1 MICGLRRCSTFGRGL
16 TLFSTL
22 GQTCILNGD
31 SENYCDPVIAV
42 KGRSYTVVDVAVL
55 GAGLAGL
62 SAARDLERSGADV
75 TVLEARDRVGGRVE
89 AVTLPDGR
97 TVQAGG
103 EVFGPGHTAY
113 SELVEELGLAVEP
126 SYVVDPGEISWGLV
140 DGVYV
145 GDDAPWMSEA
155 ERRDEE
161 RVQRAFVELAVAVD
175 PEDPWSHPDA
185 EALDRMSVAEWLRGQ
200 HALPAVQRRH
210 ELASLSLACDGP
222 ERTSLL
228 AELRKHAV
236 LGGEHFYELE
246 RWESLRVADGSAAL
260 PAALAAELRPGS
272 VRFGAAVSKLEI
284 LGGRVRVT
292 LSDGEAIDVEAVV
305 CAIPAGPLRSI
316 EIAGLSDARLRSLRS
331 HRQALA
337 AKVVAAYDAS
347 FWQEAGQ
354 NGLAECEWLFGSTW
368 PQGAGILS
376 ILVPP
381 ERLSA
386 FLATPDAVRS
396 STVVDG
402 LVALYGEQARFPLGM
417 LERAWG
423 VEPFTQ
429 GYIASW
435 APGDLTRVGPLHG
448 THEPPFYVAGSD
460 HWVAGY
466 MEGAVRTGRDAARA
480 ALGAGS
486 PA

>member
-1 MICGLRRCSTFGRGL
+1 VF
-16 TLFSTL
+16 
-22 GQTCILNGD
+22 
-31 SENYCDPVIAV
+31 
-42 KGRSYTVVDVAVL
+42 DVAVL

-75 TVLEARDRVGGRVE
+75 IVLEARDRVGGRVE

-113 SELVEELGLAVEP
+113 GDLVEELGLSVEP

-145 GDDAPWMSEA
+145 GDDIPWMSEA

-161 RVQRAFVELAVAVD
+161 RLATAFATLAGTVD
-175 PEDPWSHPDA
+175 PDDPWSHPDA
-185 EALDRMSVAEWLRGQ
+185 EALDRVSLAEWLRSNG
-200 HALPAVQRRH
+200 ALPAVHRRH
-210 ELASLSLACDGP
+210 KLASLSLSCDGP

-228 AELRKHAV
+228 AELRKHAAI
-236 LGGEHFYELE
+236 GGDEFYDLE
-246 RWESLRVADGSAAL
+246 RWESLRVAGGSAVVPHAI
-260 PAALAAELRPGS
+260 AAELGPATL
-272 VRFGAAVSKLEI
+272 RFGAVVNRIEI
-284 LGGRVRVT
+284 RPGGTRVT
-292 LSDGEAIDVEAVV
+292 LADGETVDAEAVV
-305 CAIPAGPLRSI
+305 CALPAGPLRAV
-316 EIAGLSDARLRSLRS
+316 EIVGLSDARLRSLRS
-331 HRQALA
+331 YRQALA
-337 AKVVAAYDAS
+337 AKVIAAYDAS
-347 FWQEAGQ
+347 FWQESGQ

-368 PQGAGILS
+368 PQSDGILS

-402 LVALYGEQARFPLGM
+402 LVALYGEQARFPLAM

-423 VEPFTQ
+423 VDPFTQ
-429 GYIASW
+429 GYITSW

>member
-1 MICGLRRCSTFGRGL
+1 M
-16 TLFSTL
+16 
-22 GQTCILNGD
+22 
-31 SENYCDPVIAV
+31 
-42 KGRSYTVVDVAVL
+42 VDVAVV

-62 SAARDLERSGADV
+62 SAARDLRRAGADV
-75 TVLEARDRVGGRVE
+75 MLLEARDRVGGRVE
-89 AVTLPDGR
+89 AATLPDGS

-113 SELVEELGLAVEP
+113 GELVEELGLAVEA
-126 SYVVDPGEISWGLV
+126 SYVGDPGEISWGLV

-145 GDDAPWMSEA
+145 GDEMPWMSEP

-161 RVQRAFVELAVAVD
+161 RVERAFVELAATVD
-175 PEDPWSHPDA
+175 PDDPWSHPDA
-185 EALDRMSVAEWLRGQ
+185 VALDALSLADWLRARG
-200 HALPAVQRRH
+200 ALPAVHRRH
-210 ELASLSLACDGP
+210 QLASLSLACDSP

-228 AELRKHAV
+228 AELRKHAA
-236 LGGEHFYELE
+236 LGGEGFYDLE
-246 RWESLRVADGSAAL
+246 RWESLRVAEGSAAVAL
-260 PAALAAELRPGS
+260 ALAAELGPDAIRLGSVVRSISMRPG
-272 VRFGAAVSKLEI
+272 
-284 LGGRVRVT
+284 RVDVT
-292 LSDGEAIDVEAVV
+292 VADGEVVKAEAVV
-305 CAIPAGPLRSI
+305 CALPAGPLRGV
-316 EIAGLSDARLRSLRS
+316 EIAGVSDARLRSLRS
-331 HRQALA
+331 QRNALA
-337 AKVVAAYDAS
+337 AKVVAAYKES
-347 FWQEAGQ
+347 FWQDAGQ

-368 PQGAGILS
+368 PQGPGALS
-376 ILVPP
+376 MLVPP

-386 FLATPDAVRS
+386 FLATPEAVRS

-402 LVALYGEQARFPLGM
+402 LVALYGEEARFPMAM

-423 VEPFTQ
+423 VDPFTL
-429 GYIASW
+429 GYISSW

-480 ALGAGS
+480 ALRAGS

>member
-1 MICGLRRCSTFGRGL
+1 
-16 TLFSTL
+16 
-22 GQTCILNGD
+22 
-31 SENYCDPVIAV
+31 
-42 KGRSYTVVDVAVL
+42 
-55 GAGLAGL
+55 LAGL

-75 TVLEARDRVGGRVE
+75 IVLEARDRVGGRVE

-97 TVQAGG
+97 SVQAGG
-103 EVFGPGHTAY
+103 EVFGSGHTAY
-113 SELVEELGLAVEP
+113 AELVEELGLTTEA
-126 SYVVDPGEISWGLV
+126 SYVADPGEISWGLV

-145 GDDAPWMSEA
+145 GDEAPWMTAA

-161 RVQRAFVELAVAVD
+161 RVERAFVELAATVD
-175 PEDPWSHPDA
+175 PDDPWSHPDA
-185 EALDRMSVAEWLRGQ
+185 PALDRVSLADWLRRHG
-200 HALPAVQRRH
+200 ALPAVHRRH
-210 ELASLSLACDGP
+210 RLASLSLACDGP

-228 AELRKHAV
+228 AELRKHAA
-236 LGGEHFYELE
+236 LGGEHTYDLE
-246 RWESLRVADGSAAL
+246 RWESLRVAGGSSAV
-260 PAALAAELRPGS
+260 PAAIAAELDPGTIRLGAT
-272 VRFGAAVSKLEI
+272 VRRIEI
-284 LGGRVRVT
+284 SSGRTTVN
-292 LSDGEAIDVEAVV
+292 LSDGEEIAAEAVV
-305 CAIPAGPLRSI
+305 CTIPAGPLRAI
-316 EIAGLSDARLRSLRS
+316 EITGLSDARLRSLRS
-331 HRQALA
+331 HRQSLA

-368 PQGAGILS
+368 PQGAGVLS
-376 ILVPP
+376 MLVPP

-386 FLATPDAVRS
+386 FLATPEAVRS
-396 STVVDG
+396 STVLDG
-402 LVALYGEQARFPLGM
+402 LVALYGERARFPM
-417 LERAWG
+417 AVLERAWG
-423 VEPFTQ
+423 VDPFTQ

-448 THEPPFYVAGSD
+448 SHEPPFYVAGSD

>member
-1 MICGLRRCSTFGRGL
+1 M
-16 TLFSTL
+16 
-22 GQTCILNGD
+22 
-31 SENYCDPVIAV
+31 
-42 KGRSYTVVDVAVL
+42 VDVAVL

-62 SAARDLERSGADV
+62 SAARDLTRSGADV
-75 TVLEARDRVGGRVE
+75 IVLEARDRVGGRVE

-113 SELVEELGLAVEP
+113 GELVDELGLTVEP
-126 SYVVDPGEISWGLV
+126 SYVADPGEMSWGLA

-161 RVQRAFVELAVAVD
+161 RVQRAFVELSATVD
-175 PEDPWSHPDA
+175 PDDPWAHPDA
-185 EALDRMSVAEWLRGQ
+185 ARLDALSLADWLRDQ
-200 HALPAVQRRH
+200 DALPAVRRRH
-210 ELASLSLACDGP
+210 ELASLSLACDSP

-228 AELRKHAV
+228 AELRKHAA
-236 LGGEHFYELE
+236 LGGEDFYDLE
-246 RWESLRVADGSAAL
+246 RWESLRVADGSAAV
-260 PAALAAELRPGS
+260 PAAIAAGLGLDSIRLGTT
-272 VRFGAAVSKLEI
+272 VRRIEI
-284 LGGRVRVT
+284 GGGRTAVT
-292 LSDGEAIDVEAVV
+292 LSDGEQIAAEAVV
-305 CAIPAGPLRSI
+305 CTIPAGPLRAI

-337 AKVVAAYDAS
+337 AKVVAAYDES
-347 FWQEAGQ
+347 FWLEAGQ
-354 NGLAECEWLFGSTW
+354 NGLAETEWLFGSTW
-368 PQGAGILS
+368 PQRVGVLS
-376 ILVPP
+376 MLVPP

-386 FLATPDAVRS
+386 FLATPEAVRS
-396 STVVDG
+396 GTVVDG
-402 LVALYGEQARFPLGM
+402 LVALYGEQARFPLAM

-423 VEPFTQ
+423 VDPFTQ
-429 GYIASW
+429 GYISSW
-435 APGDLTRVGPLHG
+435 APGDLTRVGPMHG

-486 PA
+486 RA

>member
-1 MICGLRRCSTFGRGL
+1 
-16 TLFSTL
+16 
-22 GQTCILNGD
+22 
-31 SENYCDPVIAV
+31 
-42 KGRSYTVVDVAVL
+42 VVDVAVL

-62 SAARDLERSGADV
+62 SAARDLKRSGADV
-75 TVLEARDRVGGRVE
+75 IVLEARDRVGGRVE

-97 TVQAGG
+97 TIQAGG

-113 SELVEELGLAVEP
+113 GELVEELGLTVEP
-126 SYVVDPGEISWGLV
+126 SYVADPGEMSWGLV

-145 GDDAPWMSEA
+145 GDDVPWMTEA
-155 ERRDEE
+155 ERRDED
-161 RVQRAFVELAVAVD
+161 RVERAFVELAATVD
-175 PEDPWSHPDA
+175 PDDPWSHPEA
-185 EALDRMSVAEWLRGQ
+185 QALDHMSLGEWLRAQG
-200 HALPAVQRRH
+200 ALPAVQRRH
-210 ELASLSLACDGP
+210 ELASLSLSCDSP
-222 ERTSLL
+222 ERSSLL
-228 AELRKHAV
+228 AELRKHAA
-236 LGGEHFYELE
+236 LGGDGFYELE
-246 RWESLRVADGSAAL
+246 RWEGLRVADGSAAV
-260 PAALAAELRPGS
+260 ALSMAAELEAQIRCGTI
-272 VRFGAAVSKLEI
+272 VRRIEI
-284 LGGRVRVT
+284 RSGRVSVT
-292 LSDGEAIDVEAVV
+292 LSDGEAVAAEAVV
-305 CAIPAGPLRSI
+305 CTIPAGPLRAI

-331 HRQALA
+331 QRQSLA
-337 AKVVAAYDAS
+337 AKVVAAYDTA

-368 PQGAGILS
+368 PQSLGVLS
-376 ILVPP
+376 MLVPP

-386 FLATPDAVRS
+386 FLAAPEAVRS

-402 LVALYGEQARFPLGM
+402 LVSLYGEPARYPTAM

-423 VEPFTQ
+423 VDPYTQ